1 MNYLEHE
8 DKVKYI
14 DGLLAREQE
23 WQWFVEC
30 IEKSFNLSEVNTW
43 NEYLNRNKA
52 IRDVY
57 SYFVKVLEVC
67 NKEWTVE
74 TEVLKEIIIVSKYY
88 LGIVDRD
95 YCITSL
101 QTNLGRLLFLAIW
114 LTKLEN
120 QDNQSTYLADMR
132 IFKQRNLWEILCFDS
147 MGLVC
152 EKIEEYL
159 AALNIEGM
167 DAAKKCVLDNINKVS
182 YSVQEGFIKE
192 HRDKFLSADAISFK
206 SEGKDENLTWQEEY
220 LFQMLQ
226 VSISD
231 RKLKPF
237 MVFEGVVSPDSSLW
251 SLEVIENMK
260 EYFSDE
266 STDFILET
274 IAYIEHKLEPTPNTK
289 LWHCRLLK
297 NFVSIAENMYELVRC
312 SSYVVISYMFED
324 KLFKDVS
331 KETDYIDLIQAMQQ
345 ITDVPTIKR
354 MQEDKYPL
362 SADQKKI
369 VNEYYDA
376 LACQIDMIE
385 DVHAFMRYLDNQDV
399 LKRID
404 TNNLI
409 KVCNY
414 FYEYIENNDRDLLV
428 ATLFYKYML
437 FLMNTNAVATE
448 VDKRMVRTEII
459 HVQKVWQE
467 NYYSKQADN
476 LHVFTHETK
485 VATKDVDAYN
495 AAILI
500 NPILVAKICMMTEE
514 EQMCKVMESES
525 EHAILYLFTTMHL
538 SPVYPIKGDII
549 NFEKHDVDIMLR
561 QTVEKIRQN
570 KAYKFL
576 NVLDTD
582 VYVAAIHKRYREL
595 ATTTV
600 AMFKVE
606 EQIYQLLQQEAGYD
620 LIPYDNN
627 ITVAH
632 LTQLFPML
640 EIKIR
645 ELASLVGIVPFK
657 ERVVDFMTY
666 KDSSSVL
673 REMIQEVYKE
683 LGSFENIPDLLFVYH
698 FMYNGNSLN
707 VRNECLH
714 GRDYIN
720 GSRVRYAFR
729 LTLLAIYM
737 VKYRIDVIYENMSD
751 DEGVESD

>member
-30 IEKSFNLSEVNTW
+30 VEKSFNLSDVNSW

-57 SYFVKVLEVC
+57 SYFVKVSEVC
-67 NKEWTVE
+67 DKKWTIE

-88 LGIVDRD
+88 LGIVDTD

-101 QTNLGRLLFLAIW
+101 QTNVGRLLFLTIW

-132 IFKQRNLWEILCFDS
+132 IFKQRNLWEIIRFDS

-152 EKIEEYL
+152 EKIGEYL
-159 AALNIEGM
+159 STLNIEEM
-167 DAAKKCVLDNINKVS
+167 DTAKKCVLDNINRVS
-182 YSVQEGFIKE
+182 YSVQEGFIEE

-206 SEGKDENLTWQEEY
+206 SEGKDDNLTWQEEY

-251 SLEVIENMK
+251 SLDVIENMK

-274 IAYIEHKLEPTPNTK
+274 IAYIEHKLEPTSNTK

-297 NFVSIAENMYELVRC
+297 DFVSTAENMYEVVRC

-324 KLFKDVS
+324 KMFREIN
-331 KETDYIDLIQAMQQ
+331 KEADYISLIQAIQQ
-345 ITDVPTIKR
+345 IADAQTIKR
-354 MQEDKYPL
+354 IQEDKYPL

-369 VNEYYDA
+369 INEYYDA
-376 LACQIDMIE
+376 LACQIDTVE
-385 DVHAFMRYLDNQDV
+385 DVHAFMRYLENPDV
-399 LKRID
+399 TKRVD
-404 TNNLI
+404 TNNFI

-437 FLMNTNAVATE
+437 FLMGTNAVATE
-448 VDKRMVRTEII
+448 VDKRMVRAEII

-476 LHVFTHETK
+476 LQVFTHEAR
-485 VATKDVDAYN
+485 VATKDVDIYN

-500 NPILVAKICMMTEE
+500 NPILVAKSCMLPEE
-514 EQMCKVMESES
+514 EQMCKVMEFAS
-525 EHAILYLFTTMHL
+525 EHAILHMFTTMHL
-538 SPVYPIKGDII
+538 SPVYPIKGDTV
-549 NFEKHDVDIMLR
+549 NFEKHDIDIMLR
-561 QTVEKIRQN
+561 QTVEKIRQD

-595 ATTTV
+595 ARTTV
-600 AMFKVE
+600 AMFKEE
-606 EQIYQLLQQEAGYD
+606 EQVYQLLQQETGYD
-620 LIPYDNN
+620 LISYDDN
-627 ITVAH
+627 ISVAH
-632 LTQLFPML
+632 LTQLFPLL

-657 ERVVDFMTY
+657 ERVADFMTY

-673 REMIQEVYKE
+673 REMLQEVHKE
-683 LGSFENIPDLLFVYH
+683 LGSFENVPDLLFVYH

-720 GSRVRYAFR
+720 GSRVRFAFR

-737 VKYRIDVIYENMSD
+737 VKYRIDVINENMSD
-751 DEGVESD
+751 IEDVENV